1 MQNSAP
7 FTFLTILLIL
17 LMAGAAILFPAALFM
32 GFSYDR
38 IVAVILILLI
48 IVLALLT
55 VLCSHS
61 RRDEHT
67 ESKKGDVR

>member
-1 MQNSAP
+1 MDDAKPS
-7 FTFLTILLIL
+7 LLYKVKPIGDRL
-17 LMAGAAILFPAALFM
+17 PAVKRPEGHVHFRTKIM
-32 GFSYDR
+32 W
-38 IVAVILILLI
+38 VAVILILLI

-67 ESKKGDVR
+67 ESKKGEVR